1 VIAMVLFF
9 SIQPLQQINPPLRDG
24 FAAKLL

>member
-1 VIAMVLFF
+1 MVLFF